1 MATRQNGMFE
11 LRKLPNDFLFSV
23 LYDHHSVCGALDK
36 TGPVPVMMVVSQAH
50 GAQRLVW
57 LGYC

>member
-1 MATRQNGMFE
+1 MFE